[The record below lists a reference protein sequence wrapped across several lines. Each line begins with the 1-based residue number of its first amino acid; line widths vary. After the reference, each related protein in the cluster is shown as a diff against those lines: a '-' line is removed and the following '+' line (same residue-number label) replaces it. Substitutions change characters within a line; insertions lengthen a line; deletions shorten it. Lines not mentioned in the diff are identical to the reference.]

1 MLESSPKFL
10 PQRFLLSSAVAI
22 QLVFF
27 IECPQLFASV
37 SEETQ
42 NIEIKKSNEN
52 IISDEEILKNI
63 PNFEKVMTDGLEKI
77 KIPGATLSI
86 ARADKVLYFKAFG
99 KTAMP
104 GYQSTEATP
113 QTLFSVSSVSKNI
126 SAILVGALVDAGKIS
141 FNDKVRKYYPEFF
154 ICNEELSNEF
164 TIQDLISHSSGL
176 KHFSGDS
183 LLKAGYDNEKI
194 LNAFRF
200 FKQKPG
206 EYRKYYG
213 YQNIVYGIIGIV
225 LEKATGEKYED
236 LVQKYIF
243 DKMEMKNSSA
253 IRLDAEASKLGYF
266 RYLLSRFSHDRHKM
280 GLFRAVWSLFAK
292 TIKHKSKMVA
302 DIHTRRLENIVH
314 LEHTDFYHKFPATS
328 GISLS
333 AEDFAKWLAMLA
345 NKGTYKGQQI
355 VSEHTFDKLT
365 SDIVTIKDI
374 KDEDVTFVKS
384 RFMRED
390 MHYGMGFFNAK
401 YADNGRNAR
410 KIYFHM
416 GGIRGST
423 AFLSISPSDDIAV
436 GVSCNL
442 GGVAMTRFCEYAV
455 NAVLDIIF
463 NFNQIDWVQ
472 EDVDKIIKYRK
483 KNNKFWNEIQHNN
496 PTPMD
501 KTENYTGTYTSEMY
515 GDIKIDTKD
524 NQMYVTNGNKQTSLK
539 HLNGDIFAF
548 PGIDMSDSP
557 FEGDEYVIFR
567 RDENRKINSCIVTS
581 LNENDNVFTK
591 LK

>member
-1 MLESSPKFL
+1 MSKSSPKFL
-10 PQRFLLSSAVAI
+10 SQRFLLTSAIAMQAVLFVECS
-22 QLVFF
+22 QLY
-27 IECPQLFASV
+27 ASV
-37 SEETQ
+37 HEE
-42 NIEIKKSNEN
+42 NIEAKELNKNV
-52 IISDEEILKNI
+52 ISDEEILKNI

-77 KIPGATLSI
+77 KFPGATLSI
-86 ARADKVLYFKAFG
+86 SRANKVLYFKAFG

-104 GYQSTEATP
+104 GYKSVEATP

-141 FNDKVRKYYPEFF
+141 FSDKVRKYYPEFF
-154 ICNEELSNEF
+154 MCNEALSNEF
-164 TIQDLISHSSGL
+164 TVQDLISHSSGL

-183 LLKAGYDNEKI
+183 LLKAGYDNAKI

-200 FKQKPG
+200 FKQRPG

-243 DKMEMKNSSA
+243 DKMAMKNSSA

-266 RYLLSRFSHDRHKM
+266 KYLLSRFSHDQQRM
-280 GLFRAVWSLFAK
+280 GLFKAVWNLFAK
-292 TIKHKSKMVA
+292 TIQHKSKVIS
-302 DIHTRRLENIVH
+302 DIHTRRLDNIVH
-314 LEHTDFYHKFPATS
+314 LEHTNFYHKFPATS

-345 NKGTYKGQQI
+345 NKGTYKGKQI
-355 VSEHTFDKLT
+355 VSEHTFNRLT

-384 RFMRED
+384 RFMREN
-390 MHYGMGFFNAK
+390 MHYGMGFFNAQ

-442 GGVAMTRFCEYAV
+442 GGVAMTRFSEYAV
-455 NAVLDIIF
+455 NAVLDLIF
-463 NFNQIDWVQ
+463 KFNHIDWVQ
-472 EDVDKIIKYRK
+472 EDIDKNRK
-483 KNNKFWNEIQHNN
+483 FREKNKKFWDGISHMN

-501 KTENYTGTYTSEMY
+501 KTEKYVGTYTSEMY
-515 GDIKIDTKD
+515 GNIRIYEKD
-524 NQMYVTNGNKQTSLK
+524 DLLYLSNGNKTTSLK
-539 HLNGDIFAF
+539 HINGDVFAF
-548 PGIDMSDSP
+548 PGIDLSDSP
-557 FEGDEYVIFR
+557 FAGDEYVIFL
-567 RDENRKINSCIVTS
+567 RDENRAINSCIVTS
-581 LNENDNVFTK
+581 LNENDNVFVK
-591 LK
+591 RK